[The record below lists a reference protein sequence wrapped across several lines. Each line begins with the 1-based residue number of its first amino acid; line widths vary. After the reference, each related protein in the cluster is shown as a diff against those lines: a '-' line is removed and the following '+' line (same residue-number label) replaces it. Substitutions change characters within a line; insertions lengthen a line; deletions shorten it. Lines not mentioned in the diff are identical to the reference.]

1 MATGQF
7 HHAASPEAFLMPGDM
22 SYYDGT
28 SSESSAGSPL
38 NTNVCFTDI
47 ELMSEAD
54 KIADLRSCIWRK
66 HIYDLPHISFAI
78 PTKWSTDGLNS
89 GGVGH

>member
-28 SSESSAGSPL
+28 SSESSASSPL
-38 NTNVCFTDI
+38 NTNVCFCR
-47 ELMSEAD
+47 ESNKVYMAEAD
-54 KIADLRSCIWRK
+54 EMVDI
-66 HIYDLPHISFAI
+66 
-78 PTKWSTDGLNS
+78 
-89 GGVGH
+89 

>member
-28 SSESSAGSPL
+28 SSESSASSPL
-38 NTNVCFTDI
+38 NTNVCFTEKDFPP
-47 ELMSEAD
+47 EAD
-54 KIADLRSCIWRK
+54 EIVDI
-66 HIYDLPHISFAI
+66 
-78 PTKWSTDGLNS
+78 
-89 GGVGH
+89 